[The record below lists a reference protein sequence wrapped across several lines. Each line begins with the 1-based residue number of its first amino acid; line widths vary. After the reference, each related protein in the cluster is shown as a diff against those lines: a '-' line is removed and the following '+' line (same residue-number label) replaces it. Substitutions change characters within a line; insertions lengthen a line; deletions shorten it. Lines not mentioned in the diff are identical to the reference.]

1 MKTTLFLGLSA
12 AIATG
17 LAGCGAQPP
26 ATPPAN
32 TPTKVSEQTPPVAT
46 DEHPHEGPHGGSLIE
61 FGDEKYHGELVHDEK
76 AGTVTVYILDGT
88 AKKSVPID
96 AAEVTI
102 NLKHDGNAEQFKL
115 AAKADAGDPE
125 GKSSRFVS
133 DEKELAED
141 LDHEGAE
148 PQLVVEIEG
157 NQYRG
162 KIEHDHDHDH
172 AGHKHESKEPA
183 SKPE

>member
-1 MKTTLFLGLSA
+1 MKTTLILGLCGALA
-12 AIATG
+12 AG
-17 LAGCGAQPP
+17 LAGCGAKPP
-26 ATPPAN
+26 ATPSGT
-32 TPTKVSEQTPPVAT
+32 TPTKVSEQTPPEAAHA
-46 DEHPHEGPHGGSLIE
+46 HPDEGPHGGSLIV
-61 FGDEKYHGELVHDEK
+61 FGDEKYHAELVNDEK
-76 AGTVTVYILDGT
+76 AGTVTIYILDGA
-88 AKKSVPID
+88 AKKAVAIE
-96 AAEVTI
+96 AAEITI

-125 GKSSRFVS
+125 GKSSRFFS

-148 PQLVVEIEG
+148 PQLVVDIEG

-162 KIEHDHDHDH
+162 KIAHDHDHDH

-183 SKPE
+183 PKPE